1 MWRALI
7 PLLLIAAAPAD
18 TLSIG
23 GVTFPQSDFLDARAI
38 FDETGMPVIYVTL
51 SPAGR
56 DKLAKV
62 TRANVGKELPVLVGS
77 KVLTRPIVREPILGG
92 TVQISGLASVEEAR
106 TLARTISGKDPL
118 PESLEE

>member
-18 TLSIG
+18 TLTIG
-23 GVTFPQSDFLDARAI
+23 GVPFPQSDFVDARAI

-56 DKLAKV
+56 AKLAKV
-62 TRANVGKELPVLVGS
+62 TRANVGKEMPLTIGNR
-77 KVLTRPIVREPILGG
+77 VLTKPIVREPLLAG
-92 TVQISGLASVEEAR
+92 TLQITGFASVEEAKM
-106 TLARTISGKDPL
+106 LAKAMSGKDPL